1 MGTGLLERALQFREL
16 NGMAEEERQSG
27 ISEEDQ
33 KDILIQIDKV
43 AQANRIN
50 VSPELFTFKSKHK
63 GFIFPLLV
71 NILAALV
78 LVSGLYGFSYFFRR
92 EEAQIT
98 TGYGAIKTAEGTL
111 IQEVKRESEEQLKQ
125 KDREIT
131 DIQSR
136 LLSIDQ
142 ERNELKTTMDTKV
155 REKEVELRK
164 TMEAEL
170 EAERKR
176 LAAQGMSEADIREQM
191 QAIEEEKNAQFKR
204 QLDEFSREAEL
215 ERQRLEENLK
225 KLQSEYQQS
234 LASLNIERQKIL
246 DDAKKREEELRIQL
260 EEKSRALATEQAK
273 SEEQLTRAQ
282 AEIRSLAEQKERAE
296 LIENQVIGFYGSIRD
311 SIQAQNYD
319 LALQNIDNL
328 NRFLSDETVAAL
340 PTIQKR
346 REMDIAM
353 MQILRSMVEGE
364 KARMTAATAP
374 VSVQESAVIGEIRGL
389 AERAKG
395 ELEAG
400 NVTAAESLY
409 TEALSRI
416 PATYTAYQYFVT
428 KAATAAKENQQAIEK
443 VLADADAAF
452 RSGNYTRA
460 AEQYGRALS
469 YLPQT
474 SFPPGTIASQ
484 FQRAGYETLFAE
496 QKLRETR
503 AAAALLASG
512 DAAQTAGNFD
522 AALASYISLIRQYP
536 NSAQAP
542 AALEGISRAVEG
554 RRRIVDENAGKQA
567 ARIAELEND
576 KLRLQADIEA
586 LKVKHEEDIRSL
598 TEQHN
603 REIEAIRTAHA
614 KDTELKASEA
624 SRMLESQKE
633 AYERQL
639 NEQNARYTAERQKLE
654 QEARERLAIQQNLE
668 SRIAELEAQL
678 EASKAAVAGGEI
690 NIPTEQLSDEAKQEL
705 AHLSALAEE
714 YRRIKESYAFYVERE
729 NQIIQAKGDEAL
741 IDTKLY
747 LDAFLTTEEMRKG
760 FPGLYERIKR
770 YDRAFEATGRNDAI
784 LEVSD
789 VVYTLNRLKTQDAQK
804 AYLAQAL
811 ERQKDRPE
819 VTEFLK
825 QLEVLIK

>member
-43 AQANRIN
+43 AQANRIH

-125 KDREIT
+125 KDKEIT

-567 ARIAELEND
+567 ARIAQLEND

-624 SRMLESQKE
+624 KRMLESQKE

-654 QEARERLAIQQNLE
+654 QEAQERLAIQQNLE

-678 EASKAAVAGGEI
+678 EAS
-690 NIPTEQLSDEAKQEL
+690 
-705 AHLSALAEE
+705 
-714 YRRIKESYAFYVERE
+714 
-729 NQIIQAKGDEAL
+729 
-741 IDTKLY
+741 
-747 LDAFLTTEEMRKG
+747 
-760 FPGLYERIKR
+760 
-770 YDRAFEATGRNDAI
+770 
-784 LEVSD
+784 
-789 VVYTLNRLKTQDAQK
+789 
-804 AYLAQAL
+804 
-811 ERQKDRPE
+811 
-819 VTEFLK
+819 
-825 QLEVLIK
+825 